1 MEKRLDP
8 EQYIKDLEKHI
19 DKLSDNYYQDLVKA
33 RALLEKS
40 LWMIDVV
47 PNALLWEDV
56 PKLKDDIEDYLHGA
70 TRNYV
75 DQD

>member
-19 DKLSDNYYQDLVKA
+19 DKLADNYYQDLVKA

-56 PKLKDDIEDYLHGA
+56 PKLKDDIEDYLYGA

>member
-8 EQYIKDLEKHI
+8 KQYVKDLEKHV
-19 DKLSDNYYQDLVKA
+19 DTLAKNHSVDLA
-33 RALLEKS
+33 RVQTLLEKS

-56 PKLKDDIEDYLHGA
+56 AKLKDDIEDYLYGA
-70 TRNYV
+70 NRNYV

>member
-8 EQYIKDLEKHI
+8 EQYVKDLEKHVN
-19 DKLSDNYYQDLVKA
+19 KLADALGKA
-33 RALLEKS
+33 RTLLALS
-40 LWMIDVV
+40 LTVISPVDDTARV
-47 PNALLWEDV
+47 
-56 PKLKDDIEDYLHGA
+56 KDSIEDYLYGA

>member
-8 EQYIKDLEKHI
+8 EQYVKDLEKHI
-19 DKLSDNYYQDLVKA
+19 DKLADHLVKA
-33 RALLEKS
+33 RTLLELS
-40 LWMIDVV
+40 LTVISPADDTIGV
-47 PNALLWEDV
+47 
-56 PKLKDDIEDYLHGA
+56 KDSIEDYLYGA

>member
-8 EQYIKDLEKHI
+8 EQYVKDLEKHI
-19 DKLSDNYYQDLVKA
+19 DKLADDLVKA
-33 RALLEKS
+33 RTLLELS
-40 LWMIDVV
+40 LTVISPVDDIKGV
-47 PNALLWEDV
+47 
-56 PKLKDDIEDYLHGA
+56 KDRIEDYLYGA

>member
-8 EQYIKDLEKHI
+8 EQYVKDLEKHVN
-19 DKLSDNYYQDLVKA
+19 KLADDLVKA
-33 RALLEKS
+33 RTLLELSLTFISPVDDTKS
-40 LWMIDVV
+40 V
-47 PNALLWEDV
+47 
-56 PKLKDDIEDYLHGA
+56 KDSIEDYLYGA

>member
-8 EQYIKDLEKHI
+8 EQYVKDLEKHI
-19 DKLSDNYYQDLVKA
+19 DKLADHLVKA
-33 RALLEKS
+33 RTLLELS
-40 LWMIDVV
+40 LTVISPADDTTGV
-47 PNALLWEDV
+47 
-56 PKLKDDIEDYLHGA
+56 KDSIEDYLYGA

>member
-8 EQYIKDLEKHI
+8 EQYVKDLEKHVN
-19 DKLSDNYYQDLVKA
+19 KLADELVKA
-33 RALLEKS
+33 RTLLELS
-40 LWMIDVV
+40 LTVISPVDDTAGV
-47 PNALLWEDV
+47 
-56 PKLKDDIEDYLHGA
+56 KDSIEDYLYGA

>member
-19 DKLSDNYYQDLVKA
+19 DKLAHHYYQDLVKA
-33 RALLEKS
+33 RTLLELS
-40 LWMIDVV
+40 LTVISPVDDTKGV
-47 PNALLWEDV
+47 
-56 PKLKDDIEDYLHGA
+56 KDSIEDYLYGA
-70 TRNYV
+70 NRNYV

>member
-8 EQYIKDLEKHI
+8 EQYVKDLEKHVN
-19 DKLSDNYYQDLVKA
+19 KLADDLMKA
-33 RALLEKS
+33 RTLLELS
-40 LWMIDVV
+40 LTVISPVDDTKGV
-47 PNALLWEDV
+47 
-56 PKLKDDIEDYLHGA
+56 KDSIEDYLYGA

>member
-8 EQYIKDLEKHI
+8 EQYVKDLEKHV
-19 DKLSDNYYQDLVKA
+19 DTLAKNQSADLAKA

-40 LWMIDVV
+40 LWLIDVV
-47 PNALLWEDV
+47 PNALLWEGV
-56 PKLKDDIEDYLHGA
+56 AKLKDDIKDYLYGA

>member
-8 EQYIKDLEKHI
+8 EQYVKDLEKHVN
-19 DKLSDNYYQDLVKA
+19 KLADDLVKA
-33 RALLEKS
+33 RTLLELS
-40 LWMIDVV
+40 LTVISPVDDTKGV
-47 PNALLWEDV
+47 
-56 PKLKDDIEDYLHGA
+56 KDSIEDYLYGA

>member
-19 DKLSDNYYQDLVKA
+19 DKLAHHYYQDLVKA
-33 RALLEKS
+33 RTLLEKS

-56 PKLKDDIEDYLHGA
+56 PKLKDDIEDYLYGA

>member
-8 EQYIKDLEKHI
+8 EQYVKDLEKHVN
-19 DKLSDNYYQDLVKA
+19 KLADDLVKA
-33 RALLEKS
+33 RTLLELS
-40 LWMIDVV
+40 LTVISPVDDTGGV
-47 PNALLWEDV
+47 
-56 PKLKDDIEDYLHGA
+56 KDSIEDYLYGA